1 MPYLSGFLRQ
11 GHLTTSTNSSKN
23 AEDANFD
30 AYIARLQSQPS
41 VDPHALA
48 FMFDDRRYGYQAE
61 IDQKNWWSF
70 YPQMCVIMAV
80 GLSNSTLKM
89 FDVKNA
95 SWLADFEGHRELG
108 GGPIN
113 CLLFSE
119 NGSSPAT
126 ISTQFTVQEQLKI
139 SDSISNNG
147 FSSDEQ

>member
-1 MPYLSGFLRQ
+1 MPGSKHKPENNAGSKETAVTVGLVQEGDMEAKRRLKEEQAEAKRQ
-11 GHLTTSTNSSKN
+11 ANALPVWISQSHLTTSNNSSKN

-30 AYIARLQSQPS
+30 AYIARLQ
-41 VDPHALA
+41 
-48 FMFDDRRYGYQAE
+48 
-61 IDQKNWWSF
+61 I
-70 YPQMCVIMAV
+70 

-108 GGPIN
+108 A
-113 CLLFSE
+113 E
-119 NGSSPAT
+119 
-126 ISTQFTVQEQLKI
+126 QEQLKI